1 MNASA
6 GKIRVTQI
14 KSGIG
19 YDRRQ
24 RATLRGLGLRRMNHT
39 VEVIDTPEVRGMIAK
54 IPHLLRVEE

>member
-24 RATLRGLGLRRMNHT
+24 RDTLRGLGLRRMNHT

>member
-24 RATLRGLGLRRMNHT
+24 RDTLRGLGLRRMNHT
-39 VEVIDTPEVRGMIAK
+39 VEVIDTPEVRGMINK